1 MKKAG
6 FLSILIASFIWITVT
21 GCTGTV
27 KGVKHDIGNA
37 YDATKETVR
46 EIGK

>member
-1 MKKAG
+1 MRKTI
-6 FLSILIASFIWITVT
+6 FSFIIIAFIGIIAT

-37 YDATKETVR
+37 YDATKETVQ
-46 EIGK
+46 EVGK

>member
-1 MKKAG
+1 MRKTI
-6 FLSILIASFIWITVT
+6 FLFITMAFIGIIAT

-37 YDATKETVR
+37 YDATKDTIQEV
-46 EIGK
+46 GK

>member
-1 MKKAG
+1 MKKAI
-6 FLSILIASFIWITVT
+6 FLFILTAFAVMAIT

-37 YDATKETVR
+37 YDATKDTVQ

>member
-1 MKKAG
+1 MKKAI
-6 FLSILIASFIWITVT
+6 FLFIVTILAT

-37 YDATKETVR
+37 YDATKDTVQ

>member
-1 MKKAG
+1 MRKSI
-6 FLSILIASFIWITVT
+6 FLLVITAFVSMMVI

-27 KGVKHDIGNA
+27 RGVKHDVGNA
-37 YDATKETVR
+37 YDATKDTVQ

>member
-1 MKKAG
+1 MKKTI
-6 FLSILIASFIWITVT
+6 FLFIITTFVGMAT
-21 GCTGTV
+21 IGCTGTV

-37 YDATKETVR
+37 YDATKDTVQ

>member
-1 MKKAG
+1 MKKAI
-6 FLSILIASFIWITVT
+6 FWFTMTAFVVISAT

-37 YDATKETVR
+37 YDATKDTVQ